1 MARTDGRI
9 EPGEPLAKAISA
21 RAWNRAQD
29 AADLV
34 LGDSLSVS
42 APAGQGASGAA
53 ACCRVM
59 AKNTS
64 GSTIPWMGGCQ
75 ITGITPSAG
84 ASATGGA
91 NAQFLR
97 SPTVTVAIPS
107 SASTTASAAVA
118 LQPIKPGQCGWIAVA
133 GVIQCKA
140 TISASA
146 DTRLSLA
153 ASTTSFASGT
163 SGQLEILWKEGT
175 GSGKLVLARFASGGL
190 GAVLG
195 KTSSAWSKG
204 SSASIAVYSGTP
216 GAETATGD
224 TVTAFNKF
232 AAIAT
237 GKFVALLSIGGS
249 WYVVSA
255 ECS

>member
-9 EPGEPLAKAISA
+9 EPGEPLAKAVSA

-34 LGDSLSVS
+34 LGDALSVS
-42 APAGQGASGAA
+42 PPAGQGASGAS

-64 GSTIPWMGGCQ
+64 STTIPWMGGCQ
-75 ITGITPSAG
+75 ITGIAPAAG
-84 ASATGGA
+84 ASATKGA

-107 SASTTASAAVA
+107 SASTTASTAVA
-118 LQPIKPGQCGWIAVA
+118 LQPIKPGQCGWVAVA

-140 TISASA
+140 TITAST

-153 ASTTSFASGT
+153 ASTTEFASGT

-175 GSGKLVLARFASGGL
+175 GSGQLVLARFASGGL

-204 SSASIAVYSGTP
+204 SSASIAVYSGTA

-224 TVTAFNKF
+224 TITAFNKF
-232 AAIAT
+232 AAIAS
-237 GKFVALLSIGGS
+237 GKFVALLPIGS
-249 WYVVSA
+249 SYYVVAA